1 MFANFFC
8 RDSLLPSTG
17 LETVPENSAEAD
29 TDTEP
34 EPENVPDLSIHIDF
48 EAEARFE
55 VIEMVEITADNES
68 GIFPCDRSTR
78 PSSPENFG
86 EARLTRNLSTSPTDS
101 ACFIDAV
108 GNVHP
113 SMTSSSS
120 SSLLSLRS
128 RTETV
133 TTSNLSR
140 RRSVAEMSEGRQADN
155 QESRKRPRLDQ
166 TELVR
171 MWSRLGDDNECL

>member
-1 MFANFFC
+1 MFANFFF
-8 RDSLLPSTG
+8 RDSLLPSTS

-34 EPENVPDLSIHIDF
+34 EPEIVPDLSIRIDI
-48 EAEARFE
+48 EAE

-68 GIFPCDRSTR
+68 GIFPGDRSTR
-78 PSSPENFG
+78 PSSPENYG

-133 TTSNLSR
+133 TTSNLNR
-140 RRSVAEMSEGRQADN
+140 RRSVNEMSEGRPADN